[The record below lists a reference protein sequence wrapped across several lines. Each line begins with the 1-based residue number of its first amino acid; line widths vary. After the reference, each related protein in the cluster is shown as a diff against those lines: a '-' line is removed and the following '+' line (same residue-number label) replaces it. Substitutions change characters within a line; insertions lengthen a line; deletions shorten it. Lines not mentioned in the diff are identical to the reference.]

1 MDDEYR
7 QLEAIVAALL
17 KEAGAEELVNIFAK
31 NRITIETMMTFGD
44 EDLAA
49 LGVED
54 AEKRR
59 AVLKQIHVRTSLT
72 KFRKQTDRQT
82 DRLTDRQTLPQNAH
96 IYEKTSC
103 TGCYTEC

>member
-44 EDLAA
+44 DDLAA

-54 AEKRR
+54 AEKRK
-59 AVLKQIHVRTSLT
+59 AVLKQIHVRT
-72 KFRKQTDRQT
+72 K
-82 DRLTDRQTLPQNAH
+82 
-96 IYEKTSC
+96 
-103 TGCYTEC
+103 